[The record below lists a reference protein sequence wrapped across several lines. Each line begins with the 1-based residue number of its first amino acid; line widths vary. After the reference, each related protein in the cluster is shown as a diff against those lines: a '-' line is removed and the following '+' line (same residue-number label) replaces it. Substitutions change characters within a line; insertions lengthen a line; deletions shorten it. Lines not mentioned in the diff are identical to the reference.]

1 MCIHL
6 CVCVYLPIS
15 QSGSVSIWPVF
26 SAITNHI
33 QASQC
38 ATSEKQSIKSVRIM
52 AAYWEYRSIF
62 CNSRANRSKRVI
74 FTKWICDSCEWGERH
89 RQEKNRKKRIEITN
103 HFNWQVMGLR
113 NFASVNLCQVYQRRI
128 NCDNISLLTMD
139 EERQRKIKI
148 AGTKR
153 GEH

>member
-1 MCIHL
+1 MY
-6 CVCVYLPIS
+6 VYTYQYPNPGRFRFGRFFLLLRTIYKRANVQQVRSKASKASESWPRIGNIDPFFVTAAPIVANES
-15 QSGSVSIWPVF
+15 FSLSEYAIPVNEV
-26 SAITNHI
+26 SAI
-33 QASQC
+33 
-38 ATSEKQSIKSVRIM
+38 
-52 AAYWEYRSIF
+52 
-62 CNSRANRSKRVI
+62 
-74 FTKWICDSCEWGERH
+74 G
-89 RQEKNRKKRIEITN
+89 KNRTEKKRIEITN